1 MSNRFGA
8 TILERVNHKLSD
20 RRGANKTRIG
30 LTTWASYLDR
40 AQKALA
46 TLKGWD
52 SLTPNTP
59 SPKPPAE
66 PVITPKSIYPV
77 SCSNVVYDGFLIQI
91 DYGNYKISFHIQK
104 RTLSKTIK
112 DGNNFYTQLPSP
124 VDIIKFRDDVKKA
137 ANNNELISQAIKDI
151 EFFA

>member
-1 MSNRFGA
+1 MSSRFGA
-8 TILERVNHKLSD
+8 TILERVNHQLSD
-20 RRGANKTRIG
+20 RRGANNTRIG

-46 TLKGWD
+46 ILKGWD
-52 SLTPNTP
+52 SLTPNIP

-66 PVITPKSIYPV
+66 PVITPKSICPV